1 MRKNKKPAIASEWR
15 ENKAAQDRAEQQ
27 AERERL
33 RADRSRRFARVSAFF
48 KHLLT
53 STGWVVAIVLAV
65 LLALALATYAPGD
78 PGFSATGT
86 ERAQNLCGILGAWI
100 SDFLYW
106 LFGRS
111 AWWIVAALLAS
122 GIRLVRILWARSESA
137 GPRIHPWAVTL
148 GMAVLM
154 TASVGLE
161 CLQFGYLGGGL
172 PLGAGGLYGQYV
184 AGWVTPYLGVW
195 GATFVSLV
203 CVAIG
208 MAFVFG
214 FSWFDVA
221 ERIGTVRDGSEYRA
235 GYVEGL
241 GKLFRDIKDRSYPIV
256 IDAANGAASSYV
268 GPLFSEWSG
277 GVTFM
282 ANDPDGTN
290 INKNV
295 GVTHIETLAAKVCE
309 TGAALGI
316 AYDGDTDRVLMC
328 DGKGRVLDGDI
339 MLWVIG
345 RWLASRGELGAGV
358 VATVMSNMVLE
369 DLLAQEGIKVFR
381 CPVGDRYV
389 LDTMK
394 REGARI
400 GGEQSGH
407 IIALD
412 YANTGDGLCSGILFL
427 KAVGELGEDV
437 STLVD
442 RFDRY
447 PQVLR
452 NMKVKDKNAVMSSPL
467 VDAAAKEAE
476 RLLAGKGRML
486 LRPSGT
492 EPLIRIFAESRDAE
506 LMNRAADI
514 MEEAIGKVVN
524 AQ

>member
-1 MRKNKKPAIASEWR
+1 M
-15 ENKAAQDRAEQQ
+15 
-27 AERERL
+27 
-33 RADRSRRFARVSAFF
+33 
-48 KHLLT
+48 
-53 STGWVVAIVLAV
+53 
-65 LLALALATYAPGD
+65 
-78 PGFSATGT
+78 
-86 ERAQNLCGILGAWI
+86 
-100 SDFLYW
+100 
-106 LFGRS
+106 
-111 AWWIVAALLAS
+111 
-122 GIRLVRILWARSESA
+122 
-137 GPRIHPWAVTL
+137 
-148 GMAVLM
+148 
-154 TASVGLE
+154 
-161 CLQFGYLGGGL
+161 
-172 PLGAGGLYGQYV
+172 
-184 AGWVTPYLGVW
+184 
-195 GATFVSLV
+195 
-203 CVAIG
+203 
-208 MAFVFG
+208 
-214 FSWFDVA
+214 
-221 ERIGTVRDGSEYRA
+221 RDGSEYRA
-235 GYVEGL
+235 GYVEWL

-295 GVTHIETLAAKVCE
+295 GVTHIETLAAKVRE

-328 DGKGRVLDGDI
+328 DGRGRVLDGDI

-514 MEEAIGKVVN
+514 MEEAIGKVCERTVS
-524 AQ
+524 AGTEYKKIRTAVFPVAGLGTRFSPRRRTSRRR